1 MSFEVGIAR
10 LTVELARSAYRSAER
25 AESDAAALGLTDF
38 AWYTADSTQAF
49 SASDADCGYLAF
61 RGTEANPVDWTQNAR
76 FKPIVGELGGKVHSG
91 FRSGVDEVWDGV
103 LADVATL
110 GKLMVLTGHSLGG
123 ALATLAA
130 SRLHEAGHPIAAV
143 YTYGQPRTGLTDFR
157 SAFEAR
163 LDDVTY
169 RFTNHIGSG
178 DPCTAA
184 LPGIP
189 AYRAA
194 GLLRRSGEG
203 PRQCGRLEDRVRRP
217 EVSACAFRADRG
229 CRVGATRAAHIR
241 RARGRYAGLSVVNI
255 SPGHAAP
262 RMCTIAV
269 KGKRRCGYAPATE
282 AATAAYKQVARRL
295 GPGGSAWK
303 TSSIRR
309 SPARSSSSCRRS
321 ANGSVGRTSC
331 DRCFSHDD
339 DRLASPGVA
348 LSC

>member
-110 GKLMVLTGHSLGG
+110 GKPMVLTGHSLGG

-169 RFTNHIGSG
+169 RFINHIDLVTRVPLLSQGYRHIG
-178 DPCTAA
+178 QRVYFDGAGRA
-184 LPGIP
+184 HVNAGAWRI
-189 AYRAA
+189 AYDDLKYRLAHFGRIEAA
-194 GLLRRSGEG
+194 GLAQHERRTYAE
-203 PRQCGRLEDRVRRP
+203 LV
-217 EVSACAFRADRG
+217 ADM
-229 CRVGATRAAHIR
+229 
-241 RARGRYAGLSVVNI
+241 
-255 SPGHAAP
+255 P
-262 RMCTIAV
+262 
-269 KGKRRCGYAPATE
+269 
-282 AATAAYKQVARRL
+282 
-295 GPGGSAWK
+295 
-303 TSSIRR
+303 
-309 SPARSSSSCRRS
+309 
-321 ANGSVGRTSC
+321 
-331 DRCFSHDD
+331 D
-339 DRLASPGVA
+339 
-348 LSC
+348 